1 MRKTIALHKEGS
13 NKHSNDDKVTEGIIQ
28 NIVDNHSD
36 DDDDDDDI
44 DCHDDDDDNDHHHH
58 HIAIFIIIIIIIC
71 ITSIVTINHLYAI
84 NSVYIIIISHFQ

>member
-28 NIVDNHSD
+28 NAVDNHSD
-36 DDDDDDDI
+36 G
-44 DCHDDDDDNDHHHH
+44 HHH
-58 HIAIFIIIIIIIC
+58 HIAIFIIISIIIIIC

-84 NSVYIIIISHFQ
+84 SSAYIIIISHIFNNQ